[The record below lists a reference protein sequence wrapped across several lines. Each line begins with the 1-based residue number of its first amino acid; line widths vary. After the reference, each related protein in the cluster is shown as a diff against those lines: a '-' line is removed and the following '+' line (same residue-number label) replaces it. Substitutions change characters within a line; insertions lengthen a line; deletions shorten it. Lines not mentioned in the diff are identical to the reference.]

1 MQKIPLRNVR
11 IGFQTP
17 LGIFE
22 KVEEAEAALARCDWD
37 INLISVVR
45 IGDKDDRTLGKQK
58 FNEATKRWETIGSF
72 PIVITVLADENGFE
86 API

>member
-1 MQKIPLRNVR
+1 MQKIPLRNIR
-11 IGFQTP
+11 LGFQTP

-22 KVEEAEAALARCDWD
+22 NVEEAEAALARCDWD

-45 IGDKDDRTLGKQK
+45 IGDKDDRTLGKQR
-58 FNEATKRWETIGSF
+58 FNAVTNRWETIGSF

>member
-1 MQKIPLRNVR
+1 MQKIPLRNIR
-11 IGFQTP
+11 LGFQTP
-17 LGIFE
+17 RGIFE
-22 KVEEAEAALARCDWD
+22 NVEEAEAALARCDWD

-45 IGDKDDRTLGKQK
+45 IGDKDDRTLGKQR
-58 FNEATKRWETIGSF
+58 FNEVTNRWETIGSF